1 MSVAD
6 RPKAHHIR
14 LRVSSVVRGVLILA
28 LLGAL
33 VLIVVGVASGGWE
46 IQPILSGSMRPGFPV
61 GGVVV
66 VEREPISTLHV
77 RDVVLF
83 HPPTEPGVT
92 YVHRIIWLKRT
103 PLGTEIHTQGDDN
116 AFPDPWTSVLE
127 GKWAYQARFTVPIV
141 GYAAVWD
148 HSLAGKRYLL
158 VIAVLIAAVAIGLG
172 VAEVQGRRHETDGED
187 GDVDPSEA
195 PSHPKD
201 VAGTS
206 VGAAGRT

>member
-66 VEREPISTLHV
+66 VEREPISSLHV

-127 GKWAYQARFTVPIV
+127 GKWAYQARFTVPLV

-172 VAEVQGRRHETDGED
+172 VAEVQGRRHGTAT
-187 GDVDPSEA
+187 EA
-195 PSHPKD
+195 AE
-201 VAGTS
+201 VAPIAGPLPAK
-206 VGAAGRT
+206 GAPDTEAKSSGKG

>member
-1 MSVAD
+1 MTAAGGSTGRRVNRHLGSVF
-6 RPKAHHIR
+6 
-14 LRVSSVVRGVLILA
+14 RGAVLLV

-33 VLIVVGVASGGWE
+33 VLMIVGVVSGGWE

-66 VEREPISTLHV
+66 VERMPISSLRP

-103 PLGTEIHTQGDDN
+103 PSGTEIHTQGDDN
-116 AFPDPWTSVLE
+116 AFPDPWTSVLK
-127 GKWAYQARFTVPIV
+127 GKWAYQARFTVPLV

-148 HSLAGKRYLL
+148 HSLAGRRYLL
-158 VIAVLIAAVAIGLG
+158 VITAVIAACAVGIG
-172 VAEVQGRRHETDGED
+172 VAEVQGRRREAGD
-187 GDVDPSEA
+187 GDA
-195 PSHPKD
+195 D
-201 VAGTS
+201 VQ
-206 VGAAGRT
+206 